1 MAAGRAGEMAASSN
15 PRTISD
21 WSRKAQYALALG
33 AIVAAVGVRLALM
46 PALGH
51 RFPFF
56 TIFVVLLPL
65 AFFVRLGPLLAAT
78 VVGTLASMYFF
89 LEPVRTLRVASA
101 DRLQIGLFLT
111 SVGLLITLSL
121 LSRRSRDRLLRADAM
136 LRAFVDDSP
145 TSKWVTDPQGRIVYA
160 NRAMGDS
167 IGKPVDEIL
176 GHTHAEILP
185 PGIANAASEHVR
197 NVRETGRPVTT
208 LERIDGDGG
217 DGRIMEWR
225 RFPLRLGDSDTLFV
239 AGMANDITE
248 KWKTEAALRLSE
260 AALRTKEH
268 ELETIISLTPFMMT
282 RCTRDLRYRFVS
294 QAYAR
299 MIGRAQHEVTG
310 QPIGEIMGHNGLS
323 TIMPYIERVL
333 AGETVAYESPVEFEG
348 LGMRYLSVVYTPDR
362 NESGDVIGWVGS
374 IVDQTDIRKS
384 QSELAAAL
392 KERECLLES
401 ERAARIEAEQAT
413 RVKDEFLA
421 TLSHELRTPLNA
433 ILGWIRLIEK
443 NPEDT
448 TLLHDGI
455 PIIARN
461 AKVQMDLIGDLLD
474 TSRIISGKIRLDL
487 KPLDLGEVVN
497 AAVETVRP
505 VAESRAIRIEGTVE
519 RFNEPVLGDENR
531 VQQIVWNLVSN
542 AVKFTPGGGRI
553 DVTVQK
559 NGSLARIVVRDTGE
573 GINAAFLPHLF
584 ERFRQ
589 ADATASRRFVG
600 LGLGLAIVK
609 HLVELHGGT
618 VRAHSDGEGH
628 GSAFTVELPL
638 AQLAA
643 EAKISKAAP
652 VYVPE
657 VVDLSGVSVLAVE
670 DHGDSLDLL
679 KRVLEERR
687 ARVLIA
693 TSADDA
699 LAIVRD
705 KRPDIVISDIAMP
718 GKDGYDMI
726 RELRKSN
733 DDTPAIAVTAFAR
746 TEDVT
751 RAIQAGY
758 QAHVSKPVD
767 ETALVAA
774 VSAYARCRIKP
785 APSSHHASAVQG
797 SRAGRNR
804 RRGDAAAPPP
814 SISD

>member
-1 MAAGRAGEMAASSN
+1 MGASKS

-33 AIVAAVGVRLALM
+33 AIVVALGIRFALN
-46 PALGH
+46 PALGT
-51 RFPFF
+51 RYPFF
-56 TIFVVLLPL
+56 TIFIFLLPL
-65 AFFVRLGPLLAAT
+65 AFFVRLGPLLAAA
-78 VVGTLASMYFF
+78 VFGTIASTYFFMEPAYSLSLEAVDWLQIDLFLAS
-89 LEPVRTLRVASA
+89 LGVIV
-101 DRLQIGLFLT
+101 LT
-111 SVGLLITLSL
+111 SL

-176 GHTHAEILP
+176 GHTHAEILS
-185 PGIANAASEHVR
+185 PGIASAASEHVR
-197 NVRETGRPVTT
+197 NVRETGLPVMT

-225 RFPLRLGDSDTLFV
+225 RFPLRFGNSDALFV

-260 AALRTKEH
+260 AALRAKEN

-294 QAYAR
+294 HAYAR
-299 MIGRAQHEVTG
+299 MIGREQHEVTG
-310 QPIGEIMGHNGLS
+310 QPIADIMGHKGLS
-323 TIMPYIERVL
+323 TIMPYIQRVL
-333 AGETVAYESPVEFEG
+333 AGETVIYESPVDFEDVG
-348 LGMRYLSVVYTPDR
+348 TRYLSVVYTPDR
-362 NESGDVIGWVGS
+362 NESGDVVGWVGS
-374 IVDQTDIRKS
+374 IVDQTDMRKS
-384 QSELAAAL
+384 QADLAAAL
-392 KERECLLES
+392 KERERLLES

-443 NPEDT
+443 NPADKN
-448 TLLHDGI
+448 LLRDGI

-461 AKVQMDLIGDLLD
+461 AKVQMDLIADLLD
-474 TSRIISGKIRLDL
+474 TSRIISGKIRLEL
-487 KPLDLGEVVN
+487 KPLDVAEVVGG
-497 AAVETVRP
+497 AIETIRP
-505 VAESRAIRIEGTVE
+505 VADSRGIHVE
-519 RFNEPVLGDENR
+519 LATEDFKEPVMGDENR
-531 VQQIVWNLVSN
+531 VQQIVWNLLSN
-542 AVKFTPGGGRI
+542 AVKFTPSGGRI
-553 DVTVQK
+553 DVKVEK
-559 NGSLARIVVRDTGE
+559 NGRTARIVVSDSGE

-589 ADATASRRFVG
+589 ADATTSRRFVG

-609 HLVELHGGT
+609 HLVELHGGG
-618 VRAHSDGEGH
+618 VRAHSDGEGR
-628 GSAFTVELPL
+628 GATFTVELPL
-638 AQLAA
+638 AQPTVIATLSG
-643 EAKISKAAP
+643 KPAAP
-652 VYVPE
+652 YLPE
-657 VVDLSGVSVLAVE
+657 IVDLAGVRVLAVE

-679 KRVLEERR
+679 KRVLEERS
-687 ARVLIA
+687 ASVLVA
-693 TSADDA
+693 TTADDA

-705 KRPDIVISDIAMP
+705 QRPDIVISDIAMP

-746 TEDVT
+746 TEDVA
-751 RAIQAGY
+751 RALQAGY

-767 ETALVAA
+767 ESALVAA
-774 VSAYARCRIKP
+774 VSAFARCRITP
-785 APSSHHASAVQG
+785 PDSPRAPVG
-797 SRAGRNR
+797 
-804 RRGDAAAPPP
+804 
-814 SISD
+814 